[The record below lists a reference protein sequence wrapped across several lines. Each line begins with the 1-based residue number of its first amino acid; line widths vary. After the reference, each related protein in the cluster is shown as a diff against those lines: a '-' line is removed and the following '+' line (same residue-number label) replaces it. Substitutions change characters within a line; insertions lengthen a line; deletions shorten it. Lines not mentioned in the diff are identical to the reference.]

1 MPSKLKCS
9 PTHPLLAFK
18 QPSLHL
24 ELWLALFPT
33 AAHFL
38 SPLITKAPNANSKS
52 WIKRICFYS
61 MSYSN
66 LSWKRIWKSIYANG
80 IVYLFTLNRNRNPW
94 IIQENLYHERWRLAW
109 IGGNSDRAWEKQ
121 KEERNIS
128 DTLRKLKEAI
138 TKMKQ
143 EKTVAIKNQK
153 ARKRSCIQLWKHLF
167 LVKNNF
173 YVLPYFV
180 FLIFFL
186 FW

>member
-1 MPSKLKCS
+1 MIFKEVQ
-9 PTHPLLAFK
+9 HLA
-18 QPSLHL
+18 
-24 ELWLALFPT
+24 
-33 AAHFL
+33 
-38 SPLITKAPNANSKS
+38 
-52 WIKRICFYS
+52 ICFS
-61 MSYSN
+61 SLCAQN
-66 LSWKRIWKSIYANG
+66 THWVFAC
-80 IVYLFTLNRNRNPW
+80 FTLNRNRNPW

-180 FLIFFL
+180 FLIFFCSDNCINHIL
-186 FW
+186 GNQFCHGFLCFIRTVSYLHSAPSAVWFNFFRGDLSLQWICY